1 MIADIVIGFVVGI
14 AIAVP
19 VWIIARHLGLG
30 RGFRA
35 PRRIDP
41 HDVVPCEIAPVA
53 LRGRLLPGAA
63 DVAAAAG
70 REEAR

>member
-19 VWIIARHLGLG
+19 VWIVAQHLGLG
-30 RGFRA
+30 RSFHA
-35 PRRIDP
+35 PRRIDR
-41 HDVVPCEIAPVA
+41 HDAVPCEIVPVA

-63 DVAAAAG
+63 DAVDAG
-70 REEAR
+70 REGTR

>member
-19 VWIIARHLGLG
+19 VWIIARHLGIG

-41 HDVVPCEIAPVA
+41 HDVVPCEIVPVA

-63 DVAAAAG
+63 DVAAAG

>member
-19 VWIIARHLGLG
+19 VWLVAQHLGLG

-35 PRRIDP
+35 PRRIDR
-41 HDVVPCEIAPVA
+41 HDAVPCEIVPVA
-53 LRGRLLPGAA
+53 LRGRLLPDPA
-63 DVAAAAG
+63 DAAAG